1 MIKKSGFEPR
11 SILIPAVPLLTP
23 VPVSPLLISI
33 ILSLTSK
40 FCELTV
46 VVVPLTLRFPVT
58 VRLLTVVLPTALV
71 NVIIGII
78 IFNIVNQAIKQVHLN
93 MN

>member
-1 MIKKSGFEPR
+1 MKA
-11 SILIPAVPLLTP
+11 IPTG
-23 VPVSPLLISI
+23 
-33 ILSLTSK
+33 
-40 FCELTV
+40 
-46 VVVPLTLRFPVT
+46 
-58 VRLLTVVLPTALV
+58 LLTVVLPTALV